1 MKIEHLGIIPD
12 GNRRWAKE
20 NAVSKRYAYD
30 LFATHICEI
39 ILSVGIKNNLGMIT
53 FYVISKENLKRD
65 MSDVNDVLDA
75 VKTMLSTNIIEVV
88 DKLNARIKCI
98 GTTSI
103 DDEEFK
109 KIVHHIESYSEKNTG
124 IIINFLIG
132 YNPFD
137 EINQL
142 NLNEV
147 ELSVSNLSV
156 PKYVDLL
163 VRTAGGPTRLS
174 NFLPL
179 QCGYANIEIL
189 ENKFLDVD
197 CETIIRLIEKY
208 NNINPNYGI

>member
-1 MKIEHLGIIPD
+1 MKINHLGIIPD
-12 GNRRWAKE
+12 GNRRWARE
-20 NAVSKRYAYD
+20 HAVSKRSAYD

-39 ILSVGIKNNLGMIT
+39 IISIGEKKNLEMMT
-53 FYVISKENLKRD
+53 FYVISKENLKRN

-75 VKTMLSTNIIEVV
+75 VKVMLSTNIVEIT

-98 GTTSI
+98 GIESI
-103 DDEEFK
+103 DDIEFQ
-109 KIVHHIESYSEKNTG
+109 KIAHYIESYSENNTG

-137 EINQL
+137 ELKQL
-142 NLNEV
+142 IMNES
-147 ELSVSNLSV
+147 EISVSNLSV

-163 VRTAGGPTRLS
+163 VRTAGGPIRLS

-197 CETIIRLIEKY
+197 CETIIKLIEKY
-208 NNINPNYGI
+208 NDINPNYGI